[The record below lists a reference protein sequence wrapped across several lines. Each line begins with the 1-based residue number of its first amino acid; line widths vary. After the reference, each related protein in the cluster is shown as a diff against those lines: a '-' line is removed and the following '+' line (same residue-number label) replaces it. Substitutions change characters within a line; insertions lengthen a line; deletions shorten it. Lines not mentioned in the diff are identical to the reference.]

1 MPSTFEEAGPRHPL
15 HQAECAAVHRPRV
28 QLRHKEPTQDG
39 VSTGYV
45 TVRGDGRQRSF

>member
-1 MPSTFEEAGPRHPL
+1 MHPTFEEAGPRHLL
-15 HQAECAAVHRPRV
+15 HPAECAAVHQPRI

-45 TVRGDGRQRSF
+45 TVRGDEEQRSV